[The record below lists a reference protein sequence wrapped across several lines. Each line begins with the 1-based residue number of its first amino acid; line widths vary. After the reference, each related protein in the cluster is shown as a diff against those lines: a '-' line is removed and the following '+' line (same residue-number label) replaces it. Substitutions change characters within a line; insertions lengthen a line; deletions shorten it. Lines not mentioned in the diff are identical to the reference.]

1 MDEAV
6 GEEEGEDADGDV
18 DEEDPAPVVVVGDPA
33 AEDGADGGCGDD
45 GDGVES
51 EGRGSFGGRE
61 GVDEDGLFDG
71 GEAAAADALEDSAE
85 KHDVERGG
93 DAAEER
99 CDGEEGDAGHVVVL
113 AAEDAGEPCGHGEND
128 GVGDEIGGEDPGD
141 FVVGA
146 AEASGDVGQR
156 DVGDGGVEQLHEG
169 GEGDGEGD
177 DPGVDDGAG
186 FWGAWCFGLG

>member
-6 GEEEGEDADGDV
+6 GEEEGEQADGDV

-33 AEDGADGGCGDD
+33 AEDGADGGRGDD
-45 GDGVES
+45 GDGVER

-61 GVDEDGLFDG
+61 GVDEDGLLDG
-71 GEAAAADALEDSAE
+71 SEAAAADALQDAGE
-85 KHDVERGG
+85 KHDVERGS

-113 AAEDAGEPCGHGEND
+113 AAEDAGEPGGHGQDD
-128 GVGDEIGGEDPGD
+128 GVGDEVGGEDPGD

-146 AEASGDVGQR
+146 AEAAGDVGQR

-186 FWGAWCFGLG
+186 FWGGCGF

>member
-6 GEEEGEDADGDV
+6 GEEEGEQADGDV

-33 AEDGADGGCGDD
+33 AEDGADGRRGDD
-45 GDGVES
+45 GDGVER
-51 EGRGSFGGRE
+51 EGRGAFGWRE
-61 GVDEDGLFDG
+61 GVDEDGLFDRR
-71 GEAAAADALEDSAE
+71 EAAAADALQDAGDE
-85 KHDVERGG
+85 HDVEAGG

-99 CDGEEGDAGHVVVL
+99 RDGEEGDAGHVVVL
-113 AAEDAGEPCGHGEND
+113 AAEDAGEPGGHGEDD
-128 GVGDEIGGEDPGD
+128 GVGDEVGGEDPGD

-146 AEASGDVGQR
+146 AEAAGDVGQR

-177 DPGVDDGAG
+177 DPGVDGGAG
-186 FWGAWCFGLG
+186 